1 MSPSL
6 LAKIHLASL
15 IVRKNKFSFDIS
27 CGGKMYVFVLKGNDV
42 LAGENIS
49 NARLLM
55 MSKSNSQYFIVGNE
69 DILFA
74 QKRISCSC
82 PVSPRPRNMLML
94 RAAGCR

>member
-1 MSPSL
+1 
-6 LAKIHLASL
+6 
-15 IVRKNKFSFDIS
+15 
-27 CGGKMYVFVLKGNDV
+27 MYVFVLKGNDV

-74 QKRISCSC
+74 QKRILCSC